1 MGTSKR
7 VLIIA
12 SHYYPSNNPPSQRV
26 GKFAKYLPKFGWEPV
41 VLCAESTPQ
50 NDPKYD
56 STLLDR
62 DVCRTIRVPYDIS
75 SGRYLFGCIV
85 VRILKET
92 SLLALRFPLPLRLYR
107 DMLSRADSLL
117 RKENFDVIL
126 ATVPLPFPLAIANKM
141 SSKYHTPWVADFRD
155 LPAEHIENLGRFSP
169 HHLDIRLHKSY
180 CKSASA
186 LITVSKPL
194 VERLKSWQSKP
205 VSLVYNGF
213 DPDDYQKNVEVR
225 TDHFTIVYC
234 GNIYINANPAPL
246 VDALDLI
253 LKKDSKILERFR
265 LLVYG
270 AQKHRIRRLFENR
283 PCSGLIQ
290 CEGRVPFR
298 ESIRA
303 QQEAAVLLF
312 LPYFPFSAVK
322 GLMTSKIFEYLGAGR
337 PILSIYGDND
347 VTDAL
352 LEETQGGVV
361 ARTPEQIVKML
372 ENWIDEWR
380 RTGSVEYKGRT
391 DKIQAYTREKQ
402 TGKLAEVLEQ
412 VYESWHRS

>member
-1 MGTSKR
+1 M
-7 VLIIA
+7 
-12 SHYYPSNNPPSQRV
+12 
-26 GKFAKYLPKFGWEPV
+26 
-41 VLCAESTPQ
+41 
-50 NDPKYD
+50 
-56 STLLDR
+56 
-62 DVCRTIRVPYDIS
+62 
-75 SGRYLFGCIV
+75 
-85 VRILKET
+85 
-92 SLLALRFPLPLRLYR
+92 LA
-107 DMLSRADSLL
+107 RADSLL

-126 ATVPLPFPLAIANKM
+126 ATAPQSFPLVIAGKM
-141 SSKYHTPWVADFRD
+141 YSKYHTPWVADFRD
-155 LPAEHIENLGRFSP
+155 LPTQYTASLSRFSP
-169 HHLDIRLHKSY
+169 YQLEVKRHKDY

-194 VERLKSWQSKP
+194 VERLRKWQSKP
-205 VSLVYNGF
+205 VSLVFNGF

-225 TDHFTIVYC
+225 RDHFTIVYC
-234 GNIYINANPAPL
+234 GTIFKEASPGPL
-246 VDALDLI
+246 LDALDMI
-253 LKKDSKILERFR
+253 LKKDSERLERFR

-270 AQKHRIRRLFENR
+270 AQKRRIRRLFENR
-283 PCSGLIQ
+283 PCSHLIQ
-290 CEGRVPFR
+290 CEGRVPFC

-372 ENWIDEWR
+372 EDWIDEWR
-380 RTGSVEYKGRT
+380 KTGSVEYKGRT
-391 DKIQAYTREKQ
+391 GRIQAYTREKQ
-402 TGKLAEVLEQ
+402 TGRLAEVLEQ
-412 VYESWHRS
+412 VYESWRHRQG